1 MRHRTR
7 TSDYIIGTVLG
18 VVVVIIVGKLKQPEA
33 SIIDILKFI
42 VKSQVGWW
50 WNW

>member
-1 MRHRTR
+1 MRRHRTR
-7 TSDYIIGTVLG
+7 TSDYIMTVLG
-18 VVVVIIVGKLKQPEA
+18 VVMVIIAGKLKQPDA

-50 WNW
+50 W